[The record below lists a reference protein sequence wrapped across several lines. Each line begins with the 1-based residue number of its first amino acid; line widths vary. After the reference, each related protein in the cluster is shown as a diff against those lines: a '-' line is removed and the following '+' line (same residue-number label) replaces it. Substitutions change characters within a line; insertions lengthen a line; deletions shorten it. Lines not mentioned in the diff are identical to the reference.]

1 MTTNR
6 VIVSGFGGQGV
17 MGIGQLLTYAGM
29 FDDKHVSWLPSYG
42 PAMRGGAAN
51 CSVIISDEPI
61 GAPNISTADAAI
73 VMNEPSLDKFESYV
87 KPEGHIFINS
97 SLVNKDTSRKD
108 ITSHFLPVN
117 ELTAEFG
124 NPRVLNMIMIGAF
137 NEVLN
142 MVSQEALEKSVDKL
156 YGKKGEKI
164 TAMNLEALQFGE
176 NKMKEI
182 INAK

>member
-1 MTTNR
+1 MATNR

-87 KPEGHIFINS
+87 APGGHIFIGQQGHLQKRHHFSPPARQRINRRIRQPES
-97 SLVNKDTSRKD
+97 SQHDHDRR
-108 ITSHFLPVN
+108 I
-117 ELTAEFG
+117 
-124 NPRVLNMIMIGAF
+124 
-137 NEVLN
+137 
-142 MVSQEALEKSVDKL
+142 
-156 YGKKGEKI
+156 
-164 TAMNLEALQFGE
+164 
-176 NKMKEI
+176 
-182 INAK
+182 

>member
-1 MTTNR
+1 MATNR

-87 KPEGHIFINS
+87 APGGHIFINS

-108 ITSHFLPVN
+108 ITSHHLPVN
-117 ELTAEFG
+117 DLTAEYG
-124 NPRVLNMIMIGAF
+124 NPRVLNMIRSAHLTPSSIWSA
-137 NEVLN
+137 NKLWKKPSTNSTAKKVK
-142 MVSQEALEKSVDKL
+142 KSRK
-156 YGKKGEKI
+156 
-164 TAMNLEALQFGE
+164 
-176 NKMKEI
+176 
-182 INAK
+182 